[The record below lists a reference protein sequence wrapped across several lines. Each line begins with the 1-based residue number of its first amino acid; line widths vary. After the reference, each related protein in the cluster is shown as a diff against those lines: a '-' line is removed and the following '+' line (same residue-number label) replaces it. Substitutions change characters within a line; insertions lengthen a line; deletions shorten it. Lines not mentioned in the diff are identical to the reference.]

1 MPQLR
6 LGTGREVAWV
16 AAAGFYPSFADNRG
30 IRTKYASQLQPRYT
44 PSRWMYGL
52 PHRKAF
58 AGRTGIQPSA
68 PIIRAPQVL
77 LSGPQT
83 RQPRFARDP
92 RAFSM
97 TNPNDAVNNV
107 DTTLRR
113 ILFADGAKYTLRGHH
128 AWWSAATDIMDINA
142 LAQDL
147 YASMIRIRPNATS
160 AGDLQEAADI
170 IYSQLIGEF
179 REFES
184 SRGHAATKNMID
196 IITENS
202 LEGADLET
210 FVTQYW
216 NLNDRDVDVP
226 EEEWRDLLQSG
237 LLSQFDAVHRRPG
250 DSVSDANKID
260 VSVMITRLN
269 KAMRLDVT
277 ESLISDDAPLGGHG
291 VLRRMAWSALG
302 APATTATPQHAW
314 VEANR
319 ADVETDIGNHFRET
333 IENDFNPAIRNL
345 IAAASSPPNIP
356 TPEELVRD
364 GMSQQAS
371 NAARTAFYTS
381 DFFHNLTPQEQQATF
396 SELSTVLDRITAGG
410 SGPGAY
416 AIKTGKKREAKIR
429 QKQKALI
436 TFLLHSIS
444 NLNAL
449 GTDYFYQTH
458 RVSDRNIHG
467 DAFYALVPMSQI
479 TQGDSE
485 WPSPGASDW
494 PAPAYEYRSEGERS
508 PAETLVL
515 SGPNATL
522 AMLMHTLGP
531 NSMNVWKARE
541 INLFQYRAFITK
553 NFHSGAVQQMND
565 GGILSTT
572 NAATTEANK
581 HGFTVSY
588 APTDMIG
595 FFAGFVQQL
604 SNGLSSKEAKKIGEA
619 AIEANNKKLGSG
631 QTRFGSGGGWSGA
644 GHPTP
649 GKFWALPYIAFE
661 DNLERK
667 ADELYSWFNEEQEKL
682 NSKTSISAGTLGSKY
697 KGR

>member
-1 MPQLR
+1 
-6 LGTGREVAWV
+6 
-16 AAAGFYPSFADNRG
+16 
-30 IRTKYASQLQPRYT
+30 
-44 PSRWMYGL
+44 GL

-77 LSGPQT
+77 ISGPQVGGGFT
-83 RQPRFARDP
+83 IANQDA
-92 RAFSM
+92 
-97 TNPNDAVNNV
+97 AVNDV
-107 DTTLRR
+107 DATLRK
-113 ILFADGAKYTLRGHH
+113 ILFAAGAKYTLRGHH

-250 DSVSDANKID
+250 DSVSDANKMD

-291 VLRRMAWSALG
+291 VLRRMDWT
-302 APATTATPQHAW
+302 APGGSATPQYAW

-319 ADVETDIGNHFRET
+319 ADIETDIGNHFRET

-345 IAAASSPPNIP
+345 IAAASSPPHIP
-356 TPEELVRD
+356 TPEELVAPTAT
-364 GMSQQAS
+364 QQAS

-396 SELSTVLDRITAGG
+396 SELSAVLDRIITGG
-410 SGPGAY
+410 RGAGAY
-416 AIKTGKKREAKIR
+416 AVKAGKERK
-429 QKQKALI
+429 KQRAMI

-458 RVSDRNIHG
+458 RVSDRNRYG
-467 DAFYALVPMSQI
+467 DAFYAVVPMSQI
-479 TQGDSE
+479 TQND
-485 WPSPGASDW
+485 SDW
-494 PAPAYEYRSEGERS
+494 PS
-508 PAETLVL
+508 
-515 SGPNATL
+515 
-522 AMLMHTLGP
+522 
-531 NSMNVWKARE
+531 
-541 INLFQYRAFITK
+541 
-553 NFHSGAVQQMND
+553 
-565 GGILSTT
+565 
-572 NAATTEANK
+572 
-581 HGFTVSY
+581 
-588 APTDMIG
+588 
-595 FFAGFVQQL
+595 
-604 SNGLSSKEAKKIGEA
+604 
-619 AIEANNKKLGSG
+619 
-631 QTRFGSGGGWSGA
+631 
-644 GHPTP
+644 
-649 GKFWALPYIAFE
+649 
-661 DNLERK
+661 
-667 ADELYSWFNEEQEKL
+667 
-682 NSKTSISAGTLGSKY
+682 
-697 KGR
+697 

>member
-1 MPQLR
+1 M
-6 LGTGREVAWV
+6 
-16 AAAGFYPSFADNRG
+16 
-30 IRTKYASQLQPRYT
+30 
-44 PSRWMYGL
+44 
-52 PHRKAF
+52 
-58 AGRTGIQPSA
+58 
-68 PIIRAPQVL
+68 
-77 LSGPQT
+77 
-83 RQPRFARDP
+83 
-92 RAFSM
+92 
-97 TNPNDAVNNV
+97 
-107 DTTLRR
+107 
-113 ILFADGAKYTLRGHH
+113 
-128 AWWSAATDIMDINA
+128 
-142 LAQDL
+142 
-147 YASMIRIRPNATS
+147 
-160 AGDLQEAADI
+160 
-170 IYSQLIGEF
+170 
-179 REFES
+179 
-184 SRGHAATKNMID
+184 
-196 IITENS
+196 
-202 LEGADLET
+202 
-210 FVTQYW
+210 
-216 NLNDRDVDVP
+216 
-226 EEEWRDLLQSG
+226 
-237 LLSQFDAVHRRPG
+237 
-250 DSVSDANKID
+250 
-260 VSVMITRLN
+260 
-269 KAMRLDVT
+269 
-277 ESLISDDAPLGGHG
+277 
-291 VLRRMAWSALG
+291 
-302 APATTATPQHAW
+302 
-314 VEANR
+314 
-319 ADVETDIGNHFRET
+319 
-333 IENDFNPAIRNL
+333 
-345 IAAASSPPNIP
+345 
-356 TPEELVRD
+356 
-364 GMSQQAS
+364 
-371 NAARTAFYTS
+371 
-381 DFFHNLTPQEQQATF
+381 
-396 SELSTVLDRITAGG
+396 STVLDRITAGG

-619 AIEANNKKLGSG
+619 AIAANNYKLINPS
-631 QTRFGSGGGWSGA
+631 RS
-644 GHPTP
+644 PTP
-649 GKFWALPYIAFE
+649 HKFWALPYIAFE